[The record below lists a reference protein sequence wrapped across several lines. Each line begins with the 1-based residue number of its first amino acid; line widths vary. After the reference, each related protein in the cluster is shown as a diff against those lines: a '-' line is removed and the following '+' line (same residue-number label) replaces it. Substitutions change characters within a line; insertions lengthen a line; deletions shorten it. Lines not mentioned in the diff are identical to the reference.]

1 MTFSPNAATVY
12 ADGPASNP
20 YQPDKSQIRALLTS
34 YEDVMSAFTTA
45 GGLIYSTRA
54 EMNFDLAHSS
64 YAMAWVIADPATG
77 NNGIYKKIGDSG
89 SGAWVR
95 VGELPY
101 SFLKAD
107 IVGGTANNIAVTTLI
122 PISDL
127 ILAVFTLNLTTTATP
142 IYVSFNGGASLR
154 IRTNTG
160 FDPDV
165 GALRADMTL
174 AGFKSGG
181 DFRLLT
187 DNMASALL
195 SALEAIRDDAETEA
209 DRATTQANAAQASAT
224 EAAMYADMLNSAV
237 YDFNFDSDPS
247 DPGYDWNS

>member
-12 ADGPASNP
+12 QDGPTANP
-20 YQPDKSQIRALLTS
+20 YQPDKAQIRALLTS
-34 YEDVMSAFTTA
+34 YEDVMNAFTTA
-45 GGLIYSTRA
+45 GGLIYSTRS
-54 EMNFDLAHSS
+54 EMNSDLNHSA
-64 YAMAWVIADPATG
+64 YAMAWVIADASAA
-77 NNGIYKKIGDSG
+77 NNGIYKKTGDAG

-101 SFLKAD
+101 SFVKAD
-107 IVGGTANNIAVTTLI
+107 VVAGTANAIAVTTLI

-142 IYVSFNGGASLR
+142 VYVSFNGGGNLR
-154 IRTNTG
+154 IITNTG

-165 GALRADMTL
+165 GALRAGMTL

-195 SALEAIRDDAETEA
+195 SALEAIRDEAEAQA